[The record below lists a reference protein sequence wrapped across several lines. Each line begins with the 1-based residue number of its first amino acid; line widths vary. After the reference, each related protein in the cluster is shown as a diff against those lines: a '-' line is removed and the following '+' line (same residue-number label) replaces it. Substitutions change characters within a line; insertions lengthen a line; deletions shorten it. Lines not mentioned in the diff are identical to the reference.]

1 MGGYIF
7 QFMNNAGIMQ
17 NKLISKYE
25 YKFTNIGEDNS
36 ADFFWYR
43 FAVEFENILSKT
55 AKVVII
61 LEYQILY

>member
-36 ADFFWYR
+36 ADFF
-43 FAVEFENILSKT
+43 
-55 AKVVII
+55 
-61 LEYQILY
+61 